1 MGDYIIMKTRI
12 KELRLSKNLTQ
23 TVLAV
28 IIGCSQNTISRIEL
42 EETIPSSE
50 VLIELSDYFNV
61 SIDYIL
67 YKTDHKNYTTIMSRA
82 DLPPRIAEYASKL
95 RLLSTSDKDAIF
107 AMIDYYSDRNT
118 KK

>member
-1 MGDYIIMKTRI
+1 MKTRI

-23 TVLAV
+23 TALAV

-50 VLIELSDYFNV
+50 VLIV

>member
-1 MGDYIIMKTRI
+1 MDDYIIMKTRI

-23 TVLAV
+23 TALAV

-61 SIDYIL
+61 SIDYLVYGKEINSIQDNL
-67 YKTDHKNYTTIMSRA
+67 SEDEK
-82 DLPPRIAEYASKL
+82 
-95 RLLSTSDKDAIF
+95 RLLN
-107 AMIDYYSDRNT
+107 MYSLLTDIEKGEILGELKTIT
-118 KK
+118 KGRGE

>member
-1 MGDYIIMKTRI
+1 MKTRI

-23 TVLAV
+23 TALAV

-42 EETIPSSE
+42 EEAVPNSE
-50 VLIELSDYFNV
+50 ILIELSDYFNV

-67 YKTDHKNYTTIMSRA
+67 YKTDLKNYTTVMSRA
-82 DLPPRIAEYASKL
+82 DLPPLIAEYVCKL
-95 RLLSTSDKDAIF
+95 RLLSSSDKDTIF
-107 AMIDYYSDRNT
+107 TMIDYFSEKDS